1 VDKEITMKRVLF
13 SLRNLTLFLF
23 VSAFVL
29 GAEAQVA
36 RADHDAVRVVDLV
49 QTPGAAFPHRLH
61 LPAGHYIF
69 RVRNHGVDHAVSL
82 RLSRIEADG
91 SVGPLVAS
99 LLQPVLSGQ
108 VGETYVVALSTGRY
122 TYRSA
127 ENPTPH
133 YFIDVE

>member
-1 VDKEITMKRVLF
+1 MKRVLF
-13 SLRNLTLFLF
+13 SLRNLTLFF
-23 VSAFVL
+23 FVFVAVSASPQ
-29 GAEAQVA
+29 QVA
-36 RADHDAVRVVDLV
+36 RAGNDAVRVVDLV
-49 QTPGAAFPHRLH
+49 QTPGTASPRRLS

-69 RVRNHGVDHAVSL
+69 RVRNQGVDHAVSL

-99 LLQPVLSGQ
+99 LVQPVLNGQ
-108 VGETYVVALSTGRY
+108 VGETYVVALSQGRY

>member
-1 VDKEITMKRVLF
+1 MKRVLF
-13 SLRNLTLFLF
+13 SLRNLALFLF
-23 VSAFVL
+23 ISVVVL
-29 GAEAQVA
+29 GAPEQPA
-36 RADHDAVRVVDLV
+36 RADHDGVRVVDLV
-49 QTPGAAFPHRLH
+49 QTPRAAFPQRLN

-82 RLSRIEADG
+82 RVSRIEDDG
-91 SVGPLVAS
+91 SVGALVAT
-99 LLQPVLSGQ
+99 LVQPVLNGQ
-108 VGETYVVALSTGRY
+108 IGETYVVALSPGKY